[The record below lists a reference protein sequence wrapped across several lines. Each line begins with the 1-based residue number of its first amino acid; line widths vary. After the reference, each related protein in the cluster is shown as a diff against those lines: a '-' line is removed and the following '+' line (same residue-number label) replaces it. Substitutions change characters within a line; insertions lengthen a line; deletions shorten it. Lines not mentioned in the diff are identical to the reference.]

1 MSATIALGWLG
12 TALVLV
18 AYAQPSARR
27 LRIVS
32 LVASVVLIAF
42 NAVLGI
48 WSNVALEIAL
58 VVVNLV
64 QLVRFP
70 KPAAEVRAEGQ
81 RRSPWR
87 IKRSRE
93 RHPQARVQQPEREAV
108 SA

>member
-18 AYAQPSARR
+18 AYAQPTARR

-32 LVASVVLIAF
+32 LLASIVLIAF
-42 NAVLGI
+42 NGVLGI

-64 QLVRFP
+64 QLARFP
-70 KPAAEVRAEGQ
+70 KPV
-81 RRSPWR
+81 
-87 IKRSRE
+87 
-93 RHPQARVQQPEREAV
+93 REAPV
-108 SA
+108 DRRGTTEFVPVTASRP